1 MSTRSLRRFTPVAAL
16 ALATMAAMAA
26 CTSAGPAK
34 PMPSTSVP
42 STSVPSTGGGVSL
55 PADPGPEQVVLPAT
69 RPPTRP
75 PTRLPAGPA
84 CLGAVIH
91 SIDASDTGPP
101 WKRLC
106 IAVGGVLRVTN
117 LGPDGFSVSSG
128 DNVACNYAAGVRECR
143 LLHPGTVTFTIV
155 NAHQTRTLTLVIAK
169 ASSPPKPSPACMAA
183 GTTLT
188 IDATDGGPQRWP
200 VCMKL
205 NSMVRVVNLG
215 PEGFLVRPAGAV
227 TCTYEAAVRVCHFTR
242 PQTVTFTTT
251 HGDSAP
257 RTQTVVVIR

>member
-1 MSTRSLRRFTPVAAL
+1 LSTRSLRRFTTVAAL
-16 ALATMAAMAA
+16 ALAAMVAAPA
-26 CTSAGPAK
+26 CTSAGAVK
-34 PMPSTSVP
+34 PMPHNNVSTASP
-42 STSVPSTGGGVSL
+42 GVASPAPPASL
-55 PADPGPEQVVLPAT
+55 PANPRPEQVALPAT
-69 RPPTRP
+69 RPLT
-75 PTRLPAGPA
+75 GPA

-91 SIDASDTGPP
+91 RVDASDTGPP
-101 WKRLC
+101 WKPLC
-106 IAVGGVLRVTN
+106 LTVGGVLLVTN
-117 LGPDGFSVSSG
+117 LGPDGFSASSW
-128 DNVACNYAAGVRECR
+128 DNVECNYAAGVRECR

-155 NAHQTRTLTLVIAK
+155 NEHQTRTLTLVIIK

-188 IDATDGGPQRWP
+188 IDAADGGPQRWP

-205 NSMVRVVNLG
+205 NTVVRVVNLG

>member
-1 MSTRSLRRFTPVAAL
+1 LSTRSLRRLTAVAAL
-16 ALATMAAMAA
+16 AVAVLAAAPA
-26 CTSAGPAK
+26 CTSAGAVK
-34 PMPSTSVP
+34 PT
-42 STSVPSTGGGVSL
+42 TTTTGSSL
-55 PADPGPEQVVLPAT
+55 PSVASPAPAASLPGNPRPEPVALPAT
-69 RPPTRP
+69 SPPTRP
-75 PTRLPAGPA
+75 V

-91 SIDASDTGPP
+91 TVDASDTGPP

-106 IAVGGVLRVTN
+106 LTVGGVLRVTN
-117 LGPDGFSVSSG
+117 LGPDGFSADSW

-143 LLHPGTVTFTIV
+143 LLHPGTVTFTVV

-200 VCMKL
+200 VCVKL
-205 NSMVRVVNLG
+205 NTVVRVINLG
-215 PEGFLVRPAGAV
+215 PDGFQVSPAGAV
-227 TCTYEAAVRVCHFTR
+227 TCTYEAAVRICHFTR